1 MTKAPPDGYTL
12 LLTLSNHVSIP
23 KLYLKLPYDTERDFL
38 PIAQIGASPMLMYGL
53 FAPGATPVALVTQ
66 INRDVVEVLTEAELR
81 ERFATAGVAPRTGTP
96 AEFRE
101 FVSCEISRWSKLIGD
116 IGLKPG

>member
-1 MTKAPPDGYTL
+1 MAKVPPDGYTL
-12 LLTLSNHVSIP
+12 LLTLSKHVSNP
-23 KLYLKLPYDTERDFL
+23 KLYLKLPYDTERDFQ

-66 INRDVVEVLTEAELR
+66 INRDVVEVLTEAE
-81 ERFATAGVAPRTGTP
+81 
-96 AEFRE
+96 FRE
-101 FVSCEISRWSKLIGD
+101 FVAREILRWSKLIGD